1 MTLQTIQIGGKER
14 PVHFGHWALK
24 TLCEILRI
32 EYAELVTGTALLS
45 LDRQL
50 TAAVVGLQEGAR
62 LANRSNGNHLTD
74 EPPIDEMTVADWLDE
89 DPDGLENIMGIYFE
103 QVYGRAVERLEK
115 TGKQKEADILKNAL
129 AEVRKASPSPSDES
143 APSLSAGS
151 DSAGKSST

>member
-1 MTLQTIQIGGKER
+1 MSLQTVSIGGQTR

-62 LANRSNGNHLTD
+62 LASRMDGNYF

-89 DPDGLENIMGIYFE
+89 DPAALENIMTIYFE

-115 TGKQKEADILKNAL
+115 TGKKQEADILKNAL
-129 AEVRKASPSPSDES
+129 AEVRKASPSPSSES
-143 APSLSAGS
+143 AKSPSAGS
-151 DSAGKSST
+151 DSVEKSST